1 MLFFLKLNSVFAILY
16 FHVLKMYRLLEYF
29 GENVSC
35 REKNETKLFVP
46 FSKENDWELIV
57 EGN

>member
-1 MLFFLKLNSVFAILY
+1 
-16 FHVLKMYRLLEYF
+16 MYQLLEYF

-57 EGN
+57 EGNWSISLNLLTLWSFQ

>member
-1 MLFFLKLNSVFAILY
+1 MF
-16 FHVLKMYRLLEYF
+16 LKMYQLLEYF
-29 GENVSC
+29 RENVSC